1 MEPEVLHAVAH
12 ALQDG
17 TVVDLTDWDRHRQV
31 ISEYLWLSRCEWTVR
46 RNVVAD
52 CVFHAAAAAVISCQ
66 TAKRLVI
73 SCRHWGALI
82 R

>member
-1 MEPEVLHAVAH
+1 VAQ
-12 ALQDG
+12 L
-17 TVVDLTDWDRHRQV
+17 
-31 ISEYLWLSRCEWTVR
+31 
-46 RNVVAD
+46 AD